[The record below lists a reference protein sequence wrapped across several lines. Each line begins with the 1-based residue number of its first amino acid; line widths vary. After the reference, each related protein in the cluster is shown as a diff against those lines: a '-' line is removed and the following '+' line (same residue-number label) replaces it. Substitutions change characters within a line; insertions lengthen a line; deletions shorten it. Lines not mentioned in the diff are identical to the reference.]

1 MEPNHPETSP
11 VPQPEAQA
19 PPSAPGRNLS
29 LDVLRGAALLGG
41 LLISVWLFGGF
52 TANKQYGLLSHPS
65 GGNYRLF
72 AAISLLFEGKMR
84 ALIGIVFGAGMAL
97 YLGKRLQAHAGKAHD
112 YFVRRQLWLMG
123 FGIVNG
129 VLLLWQ
135 NDLLFHLGLMGI
147 LLLPFAQA
155 SPRALLATSLVFMLI
170 FCGKLFWNYSD
181 DKKVLRKYNTVLA
194 VEKKFKADSLARAQ
208 KDSLSNKA
216 VAVATNAKDST
227 ARKNEAKKD
236 TLTRLQKEDKEK
248 WEGRLKQMKY
258 DAKADEGHRK
268 MMREVSYVKLWNS
281 TLNSTQGREAA
292 WTYRIGVWEL
302 GMSILLG
309 LALLK
314 LGFFENNL
322 SRRQYLLLAL
332 AGIGIGLLC
341 GWHRLYFQN
350 AALLDYGKYV
360 KTRWLPYDIL
370 VPLERLA
377 LAIGYASLAMWLL
390 TVSWLGWLRTSL
402 AACGKISLTLYL
414 LQTIVCVLFFYG
426 IGLNNYGN
434 LSQWQLYLFVL
445 EFWLVQI
452 VFSIFWLKFYP
463 IGPAEWLWRCLVAK
477 KWLPFKNFNEAV

>member
-11 VPQPEAQA
+11 VPQPEATA
-19 PPSAPGRNLS
+19 ASGRHLS

-52 TANKQYGLLSHPS
+52 SINKQYGLILHPR

-72 AAISLLFEGKMR
+72 AAVSLLFEGKMR

-97 YLGKRLQAHAGKAHD
+97 YLGKRLHTDAGKAHD
-112 YFVRRQLWLMG
+112 YFVRRQLWLIG

-129 VLLLWQ
+129 ILMLWQ
-135 NDLLFHLGLMGI
+135 NDLLFQLGIMGI

-155 SPRALLATSLVFMLI
+155 SPRALVATSLAFMLI
-170 FCGKLFWNYSD
+170 LGGKLFWNYSD
-181 DKKVLRKYNTVLA
+181 DKSALRKYNTVLA
-194 VEKKFKADSLARAQ
+194 VEKKMKADSATRA
-208 KDSLSNKA
+208 KLDSMAHKA
-216 VAVATNAKDST
+216 VAAAVDKK
-227 ARKNEAKKD
+227 KNEANKD
-236 TLTRLQKEDKEK
+236 TLTRKQKEDKEK
-248 WEGRLKQMKY
+248 WEGRLKQMKF
-258 DAKADEGHRK
+258 DPKADEGSRK

-281 TLNSTQGREAA
+281 TLNNTQGREAA

-341 GWHRLYFQN
+341 GWYRLYFQN
-350 AALLDYGKYV
+350 AALLDYTKFV
-360 KTRWLPYDIL
+360 KDRWLPYDIL
-370 VPLERLA
+370 MPLERLSQA
-377 LAIGYASLAMWLL
+377 LGYASLAMWLL
-390 TVSWLGWLRTSL
+390 SVSWLGWLRASL
-402 AACGKISLTLYL
+402 AACGRISLTLYL
-414 LQTIVCVLFFYG
+414 LQTVVCVLFFYG

-434 LSQWQLYLFVL
+434 LNQWQLYLFVL

-477 KWLPFKNFNEAV
+477 KWLPFKNYNETA